1 MPSFHDF
8 RFLSTD
14 GKHKVFARECTP
26 DGEVRAVLQIA
37 HGVAEHIYR
46 YAPFMEFLA
55 DNGFVVV
62 ANDHLGHGKTAE
74 NEQELCFFA
83 EKDGWNDVVSDMDQ
97 LHKLTAAKYP
107 DVPYFLF
114 GHSMGSF
121 LARAYALRHGS
132 ECRAFVFIGTADGFE
147 SAAADIIE
155 KGAGFAGRLTSK
167 LTGKETN
174 LGRAAI
180 TAMLTQGE
188 ILKKVKGERYRSE
201 LLNKLGFGRNNER
214 IENCRTE
221 YDWISRDEEIVE
233 KYAADEL
240 CTFVFTVNG
249 FINLAE
255 VLWYVSND
263 KWYTNLRKDLPL
275 LLLAGDADPVGNYGK
290 GVRSV
295 YEKLC
300 EYRCDASMKL
310 YEGARHELLNELC
323 REEVYGDILEFI
335 SANLFN

>member
-1 MPSFHDF
+1 
-8 RFLSTD
+8 
-14 GKHKVFARECTP
+14 
-26 DGEVRAVLQIA
+26 
-37 HGVAEHIYR
+37 
-46 YAPFMEFLA
+46 
-55 DNGFVVV
+55 
-62 ANDHLGHGKTAE
+62 
-74 NEQELCFFA
+74 
-83 EKDGWNDVVSDMDQ
+83 MD
-97 LHKLTAAKYP
+97 
-107 DVPYFLF
+107 
-114 GHSMGSF
+114 SF

-335 SANLFN
+335 SANLFD

>member
-121 LARAYALRHGS
+121 LTRTYIIDHPEGLKGVIISGTGQNPAAVVAAGKLMAKLEMIDNGPMYHSPKLDKLAFGS
-132 ECRAFVFIGTADGFE
+132 
-147 SAAADIIE
+147 
-155 KGAGFAGRLTSK
+155 
-167 LTGKETN
+167 
-174 LGRAAI
+174 
-180 TAMLTQGE
+180 
-188 ILKKVKGERYRSE
+188 Y
-201 LLNKLGFGRNNER
+201 NKLFAPN
-214 IENCRTE
+214 RTKV
-221 YDWISRDEEIVE
+221 DWLS
-233 KYAADEL
+233 ADESNVDDYIADPL
-240 CTFVFTVNG
+240 CGADATVGLFRQMLHGIRFNQRQSHLRQMDREMPVLFV
-249 FINLAE
+249 
-255 VLWYVSND
+255 
-263 KWYTNLRKDLPL
+263 
-275 LLLAGDADPVGNYGK
+275 AGDKDPVGNCGK
-290 GVRSV
+290 GVRQT
-295 YEKLC
+295 Y
-300 EYRCDASMKL
+300 DAFRAAGMRDCTLKL
-310 YEGARHELLNELC
+310 YPGLRHEILNEKA
-323 REEVYGDILEFI
+323 YTADITKNIEAWLLSRLEK
-335 SANLFN
+335 

>member
-55 DNGFVVV
+55 NHGFVVV

-121 LARAYALRHGS
+121 YARWYAEKWPESITALVIS
-132 ECRAFVFIGTADGFE
+132 GTAGPSFMNV
-147 SAAADIIE
+147 I
-155 KGAGFAGRLTSK
+155 GQRLAGLIAR
-167 LTGKETN
+167 
-174 LGRAAI
+174 
-180 TAMLTQGE
+180 
-188 ILKKVKGERYRSE
+188 VKGPRYVSP
-201 LLNKLGFGRNNER
+201 LMVKLNFGSYCKK
-214 IENCRTE
+214 IENAKSAN
-221 YDWISRDEEIVE
+221 DWLTRDEAVVNA
-233 KYAADEL
+233 YDADGL
-240 CTFVFTVNG
+240 CTFQFTASTYREMLATLNHVSSRAWAES
-249 FINLAE
+249 IN
-255 VLWYVSND
+255 
-263 KWYTNLRKDLPL
+263 KDLPVL
-275 LLLAGDADPVGNYGK
+275 LIAGDGDPVGDYGK
-290 GVRSV
+290 GVRKV
-295 YEKLC
+295 WVMLG
-300 EYRCDASMKL
+300 DAGVKDL
-310 YEGARHELLNELC
+310 TCQIFEGGRHELHNETN
-323 REEVYGDILEFI
+323 RDEVFDYVLTWIEDHI
-335 SANLFN
+335 S

>member
-55 DNGFVVV
+55 NHGFAVV

-121 LARAYALRHGS
+121 LTRTYIIDHPEGLKGVIIS
-132 ECRAFVFIGTADGFE
+132 GTGQNP
-147 SAAADIIE
+147 AAVVA
-155 KGAGFAGRLTSK
+155 AGK
-167 LTGKETN
+167 LMAKLEMIDNGPMYHS
-174 LGRAAI
+174 LPSAAI
-180 TAMLTQGE
+180 TRNMTTCAQSSTGSPAT
-188 ILKKVKGERYRSE
+188 KRS
-201 LLNKLGFGRNNER
+201 
-214 IENCRTE
+214 
-221 YDWISRDEEIVE
+221 WISTSPTRS
-233 KYAADEL
+233 AARWRPPA
-240 CTFVFTVNG
+240 C
-249 FINLAE
+249 
-255 VLWYVSND
+255 
-263 KWYTNLRKDLPL
+263 
-275 LLLAGDADPVGNYGK
+275 
-290 GVRSV
+290 
-295 YEKLC
+295 
-300 EYRCDASMKL
+300 SM
-310 YEGARHELLNELC
+310 
-323 REEVYGDILEFI
+323 I
-335 SANLFN
+335 

>member
-121 LARAYALRHGS
+121 LTRTY
-132 ECRAFVFIGTADGFE
+132 
-147 SAAADIIE
+147 II
-155 KGAGFAGRLTSK
+155 
-167 LTGKETN
+167 
-174 LGRAAI
+174 
-180 TAMLTQGE
+180 
-188 ILKKVKGERYRSE
+188 
-201 LLNKLGFGRNNER
+201 
-214 IENCRTE
+214 
-221 YDWISRDEEIVE
+221 
-233 KYAADEL
+233 
-240 CTFVFTVNG
+240 
-249 FINLAE
+249 
-255 VLWYVSND
+255 
-263 KWYTNLRKDLPL
+263 
-275 LLLAGDADPVGNYGK
+275 
-290 GVRSV
+290 
-295 YEKLC
+295 
-300 EYRCDASMKL
+300 
-310 YEGARHELLNELC
+310 
-323 REEVYGDILEFI
+323 
-335 SANLFN
+335 

>member
-121 LARAYALRHGS
+121 LTRTY
-132 ECRAFVFIGTADGFE
+132 
-147 SAAADIIE
+147 IIDHPE
-155 KGAGFAGRLTSK
+155 GL
-167 LTGKETN
+167 
-174 LGRAAI
+174 
-180 TAMLTQGE
+180 
-188 ILKKVKGERYRSE
+188 
-201 LLNKLGFGRNNER
+201 
-214 IENCRTE
+214 
-221 YDWISRDEEIVE
+221 
-233 KYAADEL
+233 
-240 CTFVFTVNG
+240 
-249 FINLAE
+249 
-255 VLWYVSND
+255 
-263 KWYTNLRKDLPL
+263 
-275 LLLAGDADPVGNYGK
+275 K
-290 GVRSV
+290 GVIISGTGQNPAAVVAAGKLVAKLEMIDNGPMYHSPKPRLADARRGDRGSV
-295 YEKLC
+295 H
-300 EYRCDASMKL
+300 R
-310 YEGARHELLNELC
+310 
-323 REEVYGDILEFI
+323 
-335 SANLFN
+335 